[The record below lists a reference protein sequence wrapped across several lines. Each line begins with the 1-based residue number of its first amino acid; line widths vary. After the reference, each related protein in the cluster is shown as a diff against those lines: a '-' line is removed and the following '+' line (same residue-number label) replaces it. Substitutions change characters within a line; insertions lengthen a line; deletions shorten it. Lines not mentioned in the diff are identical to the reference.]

1 MTELT
6 VTERRTRVH
15 QLARTG
21 ASQRAIAAQLGVG
34 KDTVRRDL
42 AHPAP
47 PVETPAQQHA
57 RRAAQTD
64 DAMRQLC
71 AAAQAAIDADPA
83 HTITDDE
90 TARRWWTE
98 LRATADSLLAHADRF
113 ADYYPGAG
121 ARVAEADGAP

>member
-6 VTERRTRVH
+6 VTERRTLAH
-15 QLARTG
+15 QLAQTG

-34 KDTVRRDL
+34 KDTIRRDL

-47 PVETPAQQHA
+47 PVETPAQ
-57 RRAAQTD
+57 RAAHRAEQTET
-64 DAMRQLC
+64 AMRQLC
-71 AAAQAAIDADPA
+71 AAAQAVDDAAPA

-113 ADYYPGAG
+113 ADYYSGATG
-121 ARVAEADGAP
+121 